1 DAPRGGGGRHRVG
14 GGGATRPA
22 GAGDRR
28 DHARPRARPGA
39 GWSALEP
46 GGKMNDG
53 GLSMLSHPVR
63 RRGLALVLSLAM
75 LPLAGAPVALAQS
88 RPAERPAAPAA
99 PAPSPGSQAIL
110 RALEDAFVSVADRAT
125 PSVVNVSVKLK
136 PEAAQEDAPS
146 PEMEE
151 RFREFF
157 GPELFER
164 FFRKRAPREE
174 GRATGSGVIVDPR
187 GFVLT
192 NNHVVE
198 NATAIEVRL
207 SDDRKFKAT
216 LVGRDPRSDLAV
228 LKVDSPSPLP
238 VAELG
243 DSDKLRVGQW
253 VIAIGNPF
261 GLDRTVTAGIVSATG
276 RTHVGVATYE
286 AFIQT
291 DASINPGNSGGPLL
305 NLDGRVVGINTAIV
319 SSGQG
324 IGFAI
329 PINMAREI
337 VTQLIS
343 RGKVVRGWLGVAIQD
358 LSPELAASLG
368 VKEDAGALV
377 ADVMKDGP
385 AASAGLR
392 PGDVILEFGGSAI
405 KDVPDLQKRVAAVEP
420 GRAAPV
426 TVMREKKTVTLSV
439 KIGEQPTDDGME
451 AEAGDEILGLTV
463 EPLTPEM
470 AREHR
475 LSARSGL
482 LVTEVAPGSAGAAA
496 GIQPGDAILEV
507 NRRPV
512 GDAVAFRQV

>member
-1 DAPRGGGGRHRVG
+1 
-14 GGGATRPA
+14 
-22 GAGDRR
+22 
-28 DHARPRARPGA
+28 
-39 GWSALEP
+39 
-46 GGKMNDG
+46 MNDG

-75 LPLAGAPVALAQS
+75 LALAGAPVALAQS

-136 PEAAQEDAPS
+136 PEVAQEDAPS

-305 NLDGRVVGINTAIV
+305 NLDGRVIGINTAIV

-329 PINMAREI
+329 PITMARD
-337 VTQLIS
+337 VMTQLIA
-343 RGKVVRGWLGVAIQD
+343 RGRVVRGWLGVVIQD
-358 LSPELAASLG
+358 LTPELAAGFG
-368 VKEDAGALV
+368 VKEDAGVLV
-377 ADVMKDGP
+377 AEVMKDSP
-385 AASAGLR
+385 AGAAGLK
-392 PGDVILEFGGSAI
+392 PGDVITDFNGGGV
-405 KDVPDLQKRVAAVEP
+405 KDVTDLQKRVAAVEP
-420 GRAAPV
+420 GRAAPMTV
-426 TVMREKKTVTLSV
+426 TRDRKTVTLSV
-439 KIGEQPTDDGME
+439 KVGEQPSEE
-451 AEAGDEILGLTV
+451 ALADAENGSESVLGLTV
-463 EPLTPEM
+463 EPLTPET
-470 AREHR
+470 ARQNR
-475 LSARSGL
+475 LTARRGL
-482 LVTEVAPGSAGAAA
+482 LVTEVEPGSPGAEA
-496 GIQPGDAILEV
+496 GIKPGDAIVEV
-507 NRRPV
+507 NREPV
-512 GDAVAFRQV
+512 GDVAALQQLVAGLKPGESVPVYLQRGGGRGEYVMLTAPRP